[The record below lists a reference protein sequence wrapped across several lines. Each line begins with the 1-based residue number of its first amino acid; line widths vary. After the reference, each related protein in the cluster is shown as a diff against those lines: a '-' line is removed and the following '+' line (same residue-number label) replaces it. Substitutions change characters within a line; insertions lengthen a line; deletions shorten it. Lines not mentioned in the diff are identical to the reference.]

1 MEIRTAFDRAC
12 SSYAR
17 PPNSWI
23 DADAARAHITA
34 ASIRAAWI
42 RLRALPHRADPG
54 VRGRAAV
61 PDQRSGAAVRAH
73 RLHGALQHVGT
84 ARGVDQLRLHEGR
97 PADRAADRRQ
107 TLRRSRRAA
116 ACTQLRNNSAGAT
129 AVAPPAPGITPAC
142 GIKLKGI
149 GTRSDFFKKRGPQ
162 ERPETLEHREEN
174 AIPLP

>member
-84 ARGVDQLRLHEGR
+84 ARGLDQLRLHEGR

-107 TLRRSRRAA
+107 TVRRSRRAA

-129 AVAPPAPGITPAC
+129 AVAAPAPGMRNQTQGHRYAI
-142 GIKLKGI
+142 
-149 GTRSDFFKKRGPQ
+149 RFFKKRGPQ

-174 AIPLP
+174 AIPL